1 MIKSMTGFSS
11 LTREDDLVAISV
23 TLRAVNHRYLDV
35 QVRVPQSLQD
45 QEPRIRTLLQQA
57 IARGRIE
64 VGISLQFR
72 RPPVPTVELND
83 AFIAALELALERAR
97 TRGVIAGHLTPG
109 DLLRLPH
116 ALSIRDQPTNGTGE
130 DNGALN
136 AAVTQALTDAVA
148 ELERMRMHEGA
159 HLYDDLEGRRRGL
172 GDLIERIAQA
182 AVHGQHNLQ
191 SRLAARIAE
200 LTAEQPLDRAVVA
213 QEVVRMVGRSDISEE
228 VTRFRAHLQHWATL
242 ADAPEPCGR
251 KLDFLLQEMN
261 REINTIGSK
270 ADGQAVSELVVTA
283 KAELEKM
290 REQVQNVE

>member
-11 LTREDDLVAISV
+11 LTREDDLVVISV

-35 QVRVPQSLQD
+35 QVRVPATLQD
-45 QEPRIRTLLQQA
+45 QESRIRALLQQA
-57 IARGRIE
+57 IARGRVE
-64 VGISLQFR
+64 VGIALQFR
-72 RPPVPTVELND
+72 RPPVPSVELND
-83 AFIAALELALERAR
+83 AFVAALELALERAR
-97 TRGVIAGHLTPG
+97 ARGVIAGHLTPG

-116 ALSIRDQPTNGTGE
+116 ALSIRDQPTNGAGE

-136 AAVTQALTDAVA
+136 AAVANALAEAIA
-148 ELERMRMHEGA
+148 ELERMRVHEGA
-159 HLYDDLEGRRRGL
+159 HLRDDLENRRRGL
-172 GDLIERIAQA
+172 GDLIDRIAHA
-182 AVHGQHNLQ
+182 AATGQSDLQ
-191 SRLAARIAE
+191 SRLTARIAE
-200 LTAEQPLDRAVVA
+200 LTSEQPIDRAAVA

-242 ADAPEPCGR
+242 VDGPEPCGR

-261 REINTIGSK
+261 REINTIGAK

>member
-35 QVRVPQSLQD
+35 QVRVPQALQD
-45 QEPRIRTLLQQA
+45 QESRIRALLQQA

-83 AFIAALELALERAR
+83 AFVAALELALERAR

-116 ALSIRDQPTNGTGE
+116 ALSIRDQPTNGTEE
-130 DNGALN
+130 DTGALN
-136 AAVTQALTDAVA
+136 AAVTQALTEAVA
-148 ELERMRMHEGA
+148 ELERMRVHEGT

-182 AVHGQHNLQ
+182 AAHGQLDLQ

-200 LTAEQPLDRAVVA
+200 VTAEQPLDRAVVA

-270 ADGQAVSELVVTA
+270 ADGHAVSELVVTA

>member
-11 LTREDDLVAISV
+11 LTREDEIVAISV

-35 QVRVPQSLQD
+35 QVRVPQSLQA
-45 QEPRIRTLLQQA
+45 QESQIRALLQQA
-57 IARGRIE
+57 IARGRVE

-83 AFIAALELALERAR
+83 AFVAALELALERAR
-97 TRGVIAGHLTPG
+97 ARGVIAGHLTPG

-116 ALSIRDQPTNGTGE
+116 ALSIRDQPTDGAGE
-130 DNGALN
+130 DDGAVNGAV
-136 AAVTQALTDAVA
+136 AQALTEAVA
-148 ELERMRMHEGA
+148 ELERMRVHEGA
-159 HLYDDLEGRRRGL
+159 HLRDDLEGRRRGL
-172 GDLIERIAQA
+172 ADLIERIDRA
-182 AVHGQHNLQ
+182 AADGQNELQ
-191 SRLAARIAE
+191 SRITARITE
-200 LTAEQPLDRAVVA
+200 LTTEQPLDRSLMA

-242 ADAPEPCGR
+242 AEAPEPCGR

-270 ADGQAVSELVVTA
+270 ADGPSVSELVVTA